1 MVDKKS
7 VEGEKKKQN
16 RTVVRKDAKYRKI
29 RKKGTEMFL
38 LQK

>member
-7 VEGEKKKQN
+7 EEREKKWQHM
-16 RTVVRKDAKYRKI
+16 TVLRKDAKCRKI

-38 LQK
+38 IQK